1 MNMCSNLTV
10 VKDPAV
16 QPRRLKGFR
25 DVAGSEAATRDAA
38 LRDLREELTACGFAA
53 VCTPALEYAEVLLAK
68 SADDAD
74 SNKQMYRFRDGGNRD
89 VGLRYDLT
97 VPLARFVAMNRNKL
111 DLPLKVHQI
120 GSVWRAEKPQ
130 AGRFREFVQCDFDIV
145 GSEDRLSDAV
155 VLATAHKALTRSSGA
170 GFTIR
175 VGHRA
180 LLVSLIRSAGIPE
193 PNMAATLRAVD
204 RLGRSDP
211 QQTADR
217 VAQLNP
223 DTPRRAIDAVVAV
236 ITATTPVDSLGRGD
250 FLNGL
255 DPAGQTAARDLQEV
269 LELTHELGTPKECC
283 VADLR
288 IVRGLDYYT
297 AMVFETF
304 LDDAPELGSV
314 CSGGRYDSLLAA
326 YGEPGV
332 GAVGGSVGVDRLL
345 TRQGAAATMPAASVL
360 VVRCGNRSAAD
371 AARLYRE
378 LIDAG
383 CSAEL
388 DLQTRNPKTLGKLYA
403 RAQHAG
409 TLLVVVLQ
417 GDNSASVRKL
427 SDRSTLRL
435 MGETSEIVDEV
446 IDLLANSR

>member
-1 MNMCSNLTV
+1 MFEPITV

-16 QPRRLKGFR
+16 RPRRLKGFR
-25 DVAGSEAATRDAA
+25 DVAGSEAATRDAV
-38 LRDLREELTACGFAA
+38 LRDLREELTAWGFAA

-74 SNKQMYRFRDGGNRD
+74 SNKQMYRFRDGGDRD

-145 GSEDRLSDAV
+145 GSQDRLSDAV
-155 VLATAHKALTRSSGA
+155 VLATAHKALTRSSRER
-170 GFTIR
+170 FTIR
-175 VGHRA
+175 VGHRD
-180 LLVSLIRSAGIPE
+180 LLVSLLRSAGIPE

-223 DTPRRAIDAVVAV
+223 DTPRGTIDAVVAV
-236 ITATTPVDSLGRGD
+236 ITATTPVDSLSRGD
-250 FLNGL
+250 FLDGL
-255 DPAGQTAARDLQEV
+255 DPAGQTAARDLQEM
-269 LELTHELGTPKECC
+269 LELAHELGTPKECC

-345 TRQGAAATMPAASVL
+345 TRQGAA
-360 VVRCGNRSAAD
+360 SAAAGTAAVLIVRVEDCLAPD

-409 TLLVVVLQ
+409 TLLVVALQ